1 MKTRATPPVADRRH
15 TRYISSCP
23 EAVYLALADAIN
35 EIDPK
40 RLWCSGKADMSGGL
54 VPRDTVSKY
63 WFAASTYTAFFFA
76 KARLKCVDESV
87 LR

>member
-54 VPRDTVSKY
+54 VPRDTVRSIGLPPPPIRR
-63 WFAASTYTAFFFA
+63 FF
-76 KARLKCVDESV
+76 R
-87 LR
+87 